1 MPSARKPAGT
11 MNVLHD
17 LGFADAGDLTAKV
30 LLARKINDLLDVRR
44 MTQRQAADRL
54 GLPQPR
60 ISAIRNY
67 KLRGISLERMMQAL
81 TVLGQH
87 VEIVVTPGSRKA
99 PARIDVA
106 A

>member
-1 MPSARKPAGT
+1 MTRSRKTTGT
-11 MNVLHD
+11 LNVLQD
-17 LGFADAGDLTAKV
+17 LGFADAEELTAKV
-30 LLARKINDLLDVRR
+30 LLARKINELIAERR
-44 MTQRQAADRL
+44 LTQRAAAERL
-54 GLPQPR
+54 GLPQPK

-67 KLRGISLERMMQAL
+67 KLRGVSLERMMLAL